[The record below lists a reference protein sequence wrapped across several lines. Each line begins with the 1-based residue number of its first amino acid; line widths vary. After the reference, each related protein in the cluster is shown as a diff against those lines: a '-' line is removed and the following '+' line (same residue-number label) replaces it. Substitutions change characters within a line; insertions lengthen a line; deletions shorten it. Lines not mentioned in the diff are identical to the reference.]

1 MSKITKYI
9 KRGIKY
15 IMHGQPVEVVRP
27 QIAILP
33 PNQLLAGRTAL
44 VTGGTGGIGKA
55 IVEAYLKAGADVVF
69 TSRNQQRGDKVAKE
83 LSAKYPER
91 FVFAVELD
99 NMKVSSFNDIF
110 QRILSRL
117 QGKKLSI
124 LVNNAGVTEGWWCH
138 TTEEEYDLV
147 MNTNMKGVFFLTEI
161 VARYMRDNGIHG
173 NILNITSTASLR
185 PANTAY
191 RLSKW
196 ALKGFTLGLA
206 KTLLPYDII
215 VNGIAPGP
223 TATKM
228 MGADGT
234 NDFSKPKNPNGR
246 LALPEEIAN
255 MAVIYVS
262 SMARTIVGDV
272 AYMSGGAGVL
282 TVDDNN
288 IFIMD

>member
-15 IMHGQPVEVVRP
+15 IIHGQPVEVVKP
-27 QIAILP
+27 QISILP
-33 PNQLLAGRTAL
+33 PNQLLVGRTAL

-55 IVEAYLKAGADVVF
+55 IVEAYLNAGADVVF
-69 TSRNQQRGDKVAKE
+69 TSRDQHRGDIVAEE

-91 FVFAVELD
+91 IVFAVELD
-99 NMKVSSFNDIF
+99 NTKVSSFKEVF
-110 QRILSRL
+110 QGLISRL

-138 TTEEEYDLV
+138 TTEDEYDLV
-147 MNTNMKGVFFLTEI
+147 MDTNMKGVFFLTEI
-161 VARYMRDNGIHG
+161 VARYMRDNDIHG

-196 ALKGFTLGLA
+196 ALKGFSLGLA
-206 KTLLPYDII
+206 KTLLPYDIV

-228 MGADGT
+228 MGVEGT
-234 NDFSKPKNPNGR
+234 NDLSKPKNPNGR

-262 SMARTIVGDV
+262 DMARTIVGDV

-288 IFIMD
+288 IFVMD